1 MLCVYRLAAGAVRSA
16 NDVALLDREHVGERT
31 IVSLGPEQLA
41 VLGRSQLSR
50 DPQAVARPSHG
61 AFQHPGRAEQR
72 ANGANVLRLSL
83 EREHGRAR
91 SHAQPFHA
99 GEGGDQLVRDA
110 VAEILVLRLG
120 ARVDERE
127 HRDAADARRG
137 DHPRP
142 GVRSLALQRRQELG
156 DGREPVVGILG
167 ERAREHPLDT
177 GGRVGPEGAQRSRR
191 LRHLLRHGGPRA
203 AAAQRRLASQHFV
216 DHAREAVEVAP
227 ASQVLLA
234 ARLLRAHVFR
244 RPQRQPALGH
254 HFHPDRGE
262 RARDAEVGE
271 HRVEVREQDV
281 LGLHVAM
288 DESLAMRVVECH
300 AHVTRDP
307 DRLREW
313 HPPLAL
319 QSLAQRAVRHVRGH
333 IVECA
338 VGLAGVDERQD
349 VGMGEARR
357 DLDLPQEPLGA
368 DRSRELAPE
377 HLDRDFAVVL
387 LVLREVDGRHA
398 APTELA
404 VNGIAVREG
413 RGEGGVRFGH
423 ARGNMPAPRRKR
435 E

>member
-1 MLCVYRLAAGAVRSA
+1 MLCVYRRAAGAVRSA
-16 NDVALLDREHVGERT
+16 NE
-31 IVSLGPEQLA
+31 
-41 VLGRSQLSR
+41 
-50 DPQAVARPSHG
+50 VARSVSTMVRAISSWIANTSASVRSYRSDQSNWPSS
-61 AFQHPGRAEQR
+61 
-72 ANGANVLRLSL
+72 VDVSW
-83 EREHGRAR
+83 
-91 SHAQPFHA
+91 
-99 GEGGDQLVRDA
+99 
-110 VAEILVLRLG
+110 AEIR
-120 ARVDERE
+120 RRSP
-127 HRDAADARRG
+127 ARRTVPSSTQAAPSSAPMARTSCG
-137 DHPRP
+137 LPLSANTD
-142 GVRSLALQRRQELG
+142 VREATRSPSTPARAAISSSVMPSLRYSFSGSGLALTNGSTAMQRT
-156 DGREPVVGILG
+156 P
-167 ERAREHPLDT
+167 A
-177 GGRVGPEGAQRSRR
+177 
-191 LRHLLRHGGPRA
+191 
-203 AAAQRRLASQHFV
+203 
-216 DHAREAVEVAP
+216 EAIT
-227 ASQVLLA
+227 
-234 ARLLRAHVFR
+234 
-244 RPQRQPALGH
+244 
-254 HFHPDRGE
+254 PDPGE

-271 HRVEVREQDV
+271 HRVAVREQDV

-313 HPPLAL
+313 HPPLTL
-319 QSLAQRAVRHVRGH
+319 QSLAQRAVRHVRCH
-333 IVECA
+333 IVERA

-368 DRSRELAPE
+368 DRSREVAPE

-387 LVLREVDGRHA
+387 LVLREVNGRHA